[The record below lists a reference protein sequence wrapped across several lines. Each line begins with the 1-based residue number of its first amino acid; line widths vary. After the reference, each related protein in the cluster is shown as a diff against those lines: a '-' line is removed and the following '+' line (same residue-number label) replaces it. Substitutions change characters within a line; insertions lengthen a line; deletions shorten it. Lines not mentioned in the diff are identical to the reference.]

1 VLVSVNGNVP
11 DYVKKIPFHTSA
23 LNWSIPQDAERA
35 EQYRLLRREI
45 TDLVTLLAG
54 DSAGRG

>member
-1 VLVSVNGNVP
+1 VA
-11 DYVKKIPFHTSA
+11 DYVKKLPFHTSA
-23 LNWSIPQDAERA
+23 RNWSIPQDAERA

-54 DSAGRG
+54 DSADRV